1 MKPLKVFLAAKL
13 FLGVVLFS
21 EGLAFAA
28 TKDLKTEKLILVTL
42 DGVRCEELFYGLD
55 DTVMKHFANK
65 KKLETIPTYRKF
77 WADTAK
83 ERRETLMPFF
93 WKTLMVKN
101 GSIIGNEKLGS
112 VVHLK
117 NRWRVSYPGYS
128 EILTGVV
135 DDKKI
140 RNNSPV
146 YNPNRTVLESLQQH
160 LGLGFHQ
167 VAAFASW
174 NVMRFIVQQS
184 EDTIFT
190 NSGFEA
196 YESTN
201 EIVRALSKLQF
212 ETKTPWDSVRSDGFT
227 FRFAME
233 HLRSYRP
240 DVLFLALGES
250 DDWAHEKRYDRVL
263 EAIHQSDAYL
273 GRLWKWIESQKG
285 YAGKTTLIIT
295 TDHGRGRTPFTWQSH
310 NDKLPGARNTWIAIA
325 SPDVA
330 KRGEWSHHRRIQ
342 TGEVASTF
350 ARFGGL
356 NFQDVNSSA
365 AKPIEFLFSE

>member
-117 NRWRVSYPGYS
+117 NRWRISYPGYS
-128 EILTGVV
+128 EILTGVT

-140 RNNSPV
+140 RTNSPV

-174 NVMRFIVQQS
+174 NVMRFIVQQT
-184 EDTIFT
+184 ENTIFT

-196 YESTN
+196 YESSN
-201 EIVRALSKLQF
+201 EIIRALSRLQF

-233 HLRSYRP
+233 HLKSYRP
-240 DVLFLALGES
+240 NVLFLALGES

-263 EAIHQSDAYL
+263 EAIHQADAYL
-273 GRLWKWIESQKG
+273 RELWKWIESQKE

-310 NDKLPGARNTWIAIA
+310 NDKLPGAKNTWIAIA
-325 SPDVA
+325 SPDVS

-342 TGEVASTF
+342 SSEIASTF

-356 NFQDVNSSA
+356 DLQAVSPSA
-365 AKPIEFLFSE
+365 ARSIEFLFSK